1 MASKWSYSYF
11 YRNKR
16 DAINDLKNLVEYQLK
31 RNKIEMNHH
40 HSDGVDE
47 LFGAETRKYLSV
59 LGIKTSWT
67 SLSAPQEN
75 SIVESHFEK
84 NMRGVVAIFEH
95 ARFLQKWLWNFAVK
109 TFCFI
114 LY

>member
-11 YRNKR
+11 YRNKS
-16 DAINDLKNLVEYQLK
+16 DAINDLKKNLVEHQLK
-31 RNKIEMNHH
+31 RNKIEMKHH

-47 LFGAETRKYLSV
+47 LFGAETRQYLSV

-75 SIVESHFEK
+75 NVVESHFKKSCE
-84 NMRGVVAIFEH
+84 V
-95 ARFLQKWLWNFAVK
+95 
-109 TFCFI
+109 
-114 LY
+114 